1 MYPKVSLFKPNPLHR
16 LAHPS
21 MMYWCARITRSRPLR
36 WQKSSTRSAPYRNEV
51 ERSALGCTRGKA
63 FVKGNFHLIR
73 SQWSSSEAPYTR
85 LKDCLT
91 RFLHQPFGSWRA
103 AERRHPAGRERPPC
117 RHSKIQSSALALL
130 SRVAAFLFPGRRTVR
145 RLSRAS
151 SSAAASSSTPT

>member
-1 MYPKVSLFKPNPLHR
+1 
-16 LAHPS
+16 

-130 SRVAAFLFPGRRTVR
+130 SRVAAFQTPSLFTSPSLAAGANAQPDAPGCPCRRRAPPGRTTAGR
-145 RLSRAS
+145 
-151 SSAAASSSTPT
+151 